1 MARIPDD
8 KFRVFISHK
17 HEDHEVATTVA
28 KWLESISTSLECFV
42 SGSDIAAGTDWNRE
56 IREALKT
63 SHLLVLLFT
72 NPSHNWDWCLYEA
85 GLFTRL
91 DEEDVRA
98 VVSLFHPDGTT
109 PRVLEN
115 LQGVPARESAIQ
127 EFLEN
132 LCKSTWRV
140 SDDWRRGP
148 LNPRVRPQVL
158 KEAARQIESA
168 FPAAMS
174 RATHHPCHRL
184 VLDLSGATERT
195 DGIPDEARVVEGP
208 GATETYTL
216 SLFQVASG
224 VRSRTWG
231 DLVAAVRGETAPW
244 RCQLDRRYAAA
255 LRGELFAP
263 TTATLRAFALE
274 QRYRRHYRPI
284 IYEIVRAPSPAGA
297 QPSTAERP
305 PLAVT
310 IVFDPQ
316 LAPTQVG
323 GSALN
328 LVRIYARFAAE
339 VFDVFCGTVAQRTAS
354 SPGVF
359 IEIREALQIIN
370 EEAERSCVFELGEL
384 EHVYGDT
391 YQGSEVQ
398 ELSARW
404 DSELH
409 ELERVLTAQDALAV
423 EELLGEMREL
433 NRRSAVAATRRYQVS
448 LEADHESALR
458 STAERAGEF
467 ARR

>member
-1 MARIPDD
+1 MAHIPDD

-28 KWLESISTSLECFV
+28 KLLESISTSLECFV
-42 SGSDIAAGTDWNRE
+42 SGSDIGAGTDWNRE
-56 IREALKT
+56 IREALKR

-72 NPSHNWDWCLYEA
+72 NPSQNWDWCLYEA

-91 DEEDVRA
+91 DEEDVHA
-98 VVSLFHPDGTT
+98 VVSLFQPDGAA

-115 LQGVPARESAIQ
+115 LQGVPARESAIR

-158 KEAARQIESA
+158 KEAAEQIESA
-168 FPAAMS
+168 FPRAVS
-174 RATHHPCHRL
+174 RAAHHPCHRL
-184 VLDLSGATERT
+184 VLDLSGASEKA

-224 VRSRTWG
+224 VRVRKWG
-231 DLVAAVRGETAPW
+231 DLVAAVGGENAPW
-244 RCQLDRRYAAA
+244 RRQLDRRYAAA

-263 TTATLRAFALE
+263 TTATLRAFGLE

-284 IYEIVRAPSPAGA
+284 IYEIVRAPCPTGAEPAT
-297 QPSTAERP
+297 PERP

-316 LAPTQVG
+316 LAPPQMG

-339 VFDVFCGTVAQRTAS
+339 VFDVFCGAVAQRSALG
-354 SPGVF
+354 PDIF
-359 IEIREALQIIN
+359 NEIREAFQIIN
-370 EEAERSCVFELGEL
+370 EEAERCCVFELGEL

-391 YQGSEVQ
+391 YQGSDVQ
-398 ELSARW
+398 ELSAHW
-404 DSELH
+404 DSKLD
-409 ELERVLTAQDALAV
+409 ELERALIAQDATAV
-423 EELLGEMREL
+423 EDLLSKMREL
-433 NRRSAVAATRRYQVS
+433 NRRSAVAATRRYQLS
-448 LEADHESALR
+448 LETDQEPALR
-458 STAERAGEF
+458 STPERAGAF
-467 ARR
+467 AQR